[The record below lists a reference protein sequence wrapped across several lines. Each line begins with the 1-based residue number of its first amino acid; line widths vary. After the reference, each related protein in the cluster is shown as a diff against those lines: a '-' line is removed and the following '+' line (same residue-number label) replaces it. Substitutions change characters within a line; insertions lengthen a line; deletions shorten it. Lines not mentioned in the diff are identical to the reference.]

1 MRRLGFF
8 LLAAALS
15 CVAQGNTDQNTD
27 AQSATAQTAAST
39 QNSLKQVTVPA
50 GTEVPLTLKSA
61 IDTKN
66 TRVGDGVYCQT
77 AFPVVI
83 DNVIAI
89 PAGTYV
95 KGEVVKAQRAGKIK
109 GRAEILFKFNT
120 LIFPNGYTVG
130 LPGTLHHDSG
140 SDKASVDEE
149 GKIKADPQKG
159 KDTITVAKGTGVGAA
174 GGGII
179 TGSHAGV
186 LSGAGI
192 GALAGLATVLMTRG
206 QDVRIEPGTSLK
218 MLLQRPLTVDL
229 VPVDPN
235 RAATEI
241 VPHAGNNNRLPSPG
255 VPTSPK

>member
-1 MRRLGFF
+1 MTPFCHNTTIVRRGVLMRRLGFF
-8 LLAAALS
+8 LLAVALS
-15 CVAQGNTDQNTD
+15 CAAQGNTDQNTH

-95 KGEVVKAQRAGKIK
+95 KGEVVKDRRAGRIK

-130 LPGTLHHDSG
+130 LAGTLDQ
-140 SDKASVDEE
+140 DRKSV
-149 GKIKADPQKG
+149 G
-159 KDTITVAKGTGVGAA
+159 
-174 GGGII
+174 
-179 TGSHAGV
+179 
-186 LSGAGI
+186 
-192 GALAGLATVLMTRG
+192 
-206 QDVRIEPGTSLK
+206 
-218 MLLQRPLTVDL
+218 
-229 VPVDPN
+229 
-235 RAATEI
+235 
-241 VPHAGNNNRLPSPG
+241 
-255 VPTSPK
+255 

>member
-8 LLAAALS
+8 LLAATLTCA
-15 CVAQGNTDQNTD
+15 AQSNTDQSTD
-27 AQSATAQTAAST
+27 AQSATTQTAASV
-39 QNSLKQVTVPA
+39 QSSLKQVTVPA

-83 DNVIAI
+83 DNAIAI

-130 LPGTLHHDSG
+130 LPGTLHQDR
-140 SDKASVDEE
+140 KSV
-149 GKIKADPQKG
+149 
-159 KDTITVAKGTGVGAA
+159 V
-174 GGGII
+174 
-179 TGSHAGV
+179 
-186 LSGAGI
+186 
-192 GALAGLATVLMTRG
+192 
-206 QDVRIEPGTSLK
+206 
-218 MLLQRPLTVDL
+218 
-229 VPVDPN
+229 
-235 RAATEI
+235 
-241 VPHAGNNNRLPSPG
+241 
-255 VPTSPK
+255 